1 MDFLTDEKEFE
12 LLMEEAGKLA
22 REFND
27 MKLELKLLGFD
38 VNSKSDEEIERLYRV
53 YEATVLYQGC

>member
-27 MKLELKLLGFD
+27 MKLELNLLGFD

>member
-1 MDFLTDEKEFE
+1 MDFLNDDKEFE
-12 LLMEEAGKLA
+12 ILMEEVGQKV

>member
-1 MDFLTDEKEFE
+1 MDFLNDDKEFE
-12 LLMEEAGKLA
+12 ILMEEVGQKV

-27 MKLELKLLGFD
+27 IKLELKLLGFD